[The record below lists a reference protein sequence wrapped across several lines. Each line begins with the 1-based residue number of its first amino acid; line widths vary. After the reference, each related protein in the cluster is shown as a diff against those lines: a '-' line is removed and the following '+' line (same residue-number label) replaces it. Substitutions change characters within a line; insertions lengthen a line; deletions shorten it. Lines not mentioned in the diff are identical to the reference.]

1 MTGKPRYDRF
11 RINLV
16 RVRKL
21 AVSAAAIFLLT
32 AAGAEADICDDLR
45 AQLREASAIGPGTS
59 AQARRYAEAATRQ
72 IEEIQKTR
80 AMQQRRGCFANATA
94 ECQSL
99 YRTIQEMNANL
110 DALERQ
116 RDRLSGGRNAA
127 RIRAI
132 GTRLG
137 NNGCNAPQRVART
150 EPHSVTVI
158 PEAADRSPR
167 KSRIIVREGI
177 GRQRLY
183 NPNVEGDAAMMT
195 PADPADTNKITI
207 PYMAGTFRTLCVR
220 TCDGYYF
227 PISFSTG
234 FDFLKRD
241 AETCESMCPGTEA
254 KLFFHRV
261 PDQESEAMI
270 SLQGQPYTALP
281 QAFLY
286 RKLDP
291 AQADPSC
298 TCQAQPSTARLEP
311 DAGGAPDLTAVPETE
326 EKPEVAATPEDST
339 GTGSAPQATMSEPDM
354 DSADLASDMT
364 EEEADGS
371 RKIRVVGPEFL
382 PAPEEAIDLQSRDRT
397 TDR

>member
-1 MTGKPRYDRF
+1 MTGQPRNSRF
-11 RINLV
+11 RI
-16 RVRKL
+16 RIARIRTL
-21 AVSAAAIFLLT
+21 AAC
-32 AAGAEADICDDLR
+32 AAGALLLSAIGAQADICDDLR
-45 AQLREASAIGPGTS
+45 AQLRDASAMGPGTS
-59 AQARRYAEAATRQ
+59 AQAQRYAEAAMHQ
-72 IEEIQKTR
+72 VEEIEKTR
-80 AMQQRRGCFANATA
+80 AMQQRRGCFANPTA

-99 YRTIQEMNANL
+99 YRTIQDMNANL

-132 GTRLG
+132 GTRLER
-137 NNGCNAPQRVART
+137 NGCNAPQRMART

-158 PEAADRSPR
+158 PESPDRSR
-167 KSRIIVREGI
+167 LKSRIIVREGI

-183 NPNVEGDAAMMT
+183 DPNQEADTALMT
-195 PADPADTNKITI
+195 PADPSDPNEITI
-207 PYMAGTFRTLCVR
+207 PYMPGTFRTLCVR

-234 FDFLKRD
+234 FDFLQRD
-241 AETCESMCPGTEA
+241 AQTCESLCPATEA

-286 RKLDP
+286 RKLDTG
-291 AQADPSC
+291 QADPSC
-298 TCQAQPSTARLEP
+298 TCHTQPSTARLEP
-311 DAGGAPDLTAVPETE
+311 EAGGDPNITTVPEPE
-326 EKPEVAATPEDST
+326 EKPEIAATPEPSAETDST
-339 GTGSAPQATMSEPDM
+339 PQATGSDLETNT
-354 DSADLASDMT
+354 ADLASDMT
-364 EEEADGS
+364 EAEADGS
-371 RKIRVVGPEFL
+371 RKVRVVGPEFL

>member
-1 MTGKPRYDRF
+1 MTAQPRGNRF
-11 RINLV
+11 QTHFV
-16 RVRKL
+16 RMRTL
-21 AVSAAAIFLLT
+21 AAC
-32 AAGAEADICDDLR
+32 AAGALLLSAAGAQADICDDLR
-45 AQLREASAIGPGTS
+45 AQLRGASAIGPGTS
-59 AQARRYAEAATRQ
+59 AQAQRYAEAAARQ
-72 IEEIQKTR
+72 VEEIAKTR
-80 AMQQRRGCFANATA
+80 AMQERRGCFANSSA

-127 RIRAI
+127 QIRAI
-132 GTRLG
+132 GTQLER
-137 NNGCNAPQRVART
+137 NGCNAPQRVART
-150 EPHSVTVI
+150 EPHSITVI
-158 PEAADRSPR
+158 PEAPDRSR
-167 KSRIIVREGI
+167 LKSRIIVREGI

-183 NPNVEGDAAMMT
+183 DPNVESDTALMT
-195 PADPADTNKITI
+195 PPAPADANEITI
-207 PYMAGTFRTLCVR
+207 PYMPGTFRTLCVR

-234 FDFLKRD
+234 FDFLSRD
-241 AETCESMCPGTEA
+241 ADTCESMCPGTEA

-286 RKLDP
+286 RKLNP
-291 AQADPSC
+291 EQADPSC
-298 TCQAQPSTARLEP
+298 TCQAQPTTARLEP
-311 DAGGAPDLTAVPETE
+311 EPGNAATSQPDM
-326 EKPEVAATPEDST
+326 AATPMPDDAETPDPIDIT
-339 GTGSAPQATMSEPDM
+339 PQATGSEPGTDGADIASEMSED
-354 DSADLASDMT
+354 
-364 EEEADGS
+364 EADGS
-371 RKIRVVGPEFL
+371 RKVRVVGPEFL

>member
-1 MTGKPRYDRF
+1 VTGQTRNDRI
-11 RINLV
+11 RIDFV
-16 RVRKL
+16 RMRKL
-21 AVSAAAIFLLT
+21 AACATGILLLSM
-32 AAGAEADICDDLR
+32 AGAQADICDDLR
-45 AQLREASAIGPGTS
+45 AQLREASTIGPGTS
-59 AQARRYAEAATRQ
+59 AQAQRYAEAATRQ
-72 IEEIQKTR
+72 VEEIEKTR
-80 AMQQRRGCFANATA
+80 AMQQRRGCFSNSSA

-127 RIRAI
+127 RIRSI
-132 GTRLG
+132 GTRLE
-137 NNGCNAPQRVART
+137 NNGCNAPQRIART
-150 EPHSVTVI
+150 EPHSVTMI
-158 PEAADRSPR
+158 PESPDRSR
-167 KSRIIVREGI
+167 LKSRIIVREGI

-183 NPNVEGDAAMMT
+183 NPNVEGDTALMT
-195 PADPADTNKITI
+195 PADPADTNEITI
-207 PYMAGTFRTLCVR
+207 PYMPGTFRTLCVR

-286 RKLDP
+286 RKLNP
-291 AQADPSC
+291 QQADPAC

-311 DAGGAPDLTAVPETE
+311 DTGKAPDLATVPEPE
-326 EKPEVAATPEDST
+326 EKPEIAATPET
-339 GTGSAPQATMSEPDM
+339 PAGTDGTPQATGFEPDM
-354 DSADLASDMT
+354 DAADTASDMT
-364 EEEADGS
+364 EAEADGS
-371 RKIRVVGPEFL
+371 RKVRVVGPEFL

-397 TDR
+397 SDR

>member
-1 MTGKPRYDRF
+1 MTGQPRNDRF
-11 RINLV
+11 RTNLL
-16 RVRKL
+16 RMRTL
-21 AVSAAAIFLLT
+21 AACATGFLLLS
-32 AAGAEADICDDLR
+32 AAGAQADICDDLR

-59 AQARRYAEAATRQ
+59 AQAQRYAEAASRQ
-72 IEEIQKTR
+72 VEEIEKTR
-80 AMQQRRGCFANATA
+80 AMQDRRGCFANSSA

-99 YRTIQEMNANL
+99 YRTIQDMTANL

-127 RIRAI
+127 LIRAI
-132 GTRLG
+132 GTRLE
-137 NNGCNAPQRVART
+137 NNGCNAPQRIART

-158 PEAADRSPR
+158 PEAADRSR
-167 KSRIIVREGI
+167 LTSRIIVREGI

-183 NPNVEGDAAMMT
+183 NPNVEGDTALMT
-195 PADPADTNKITI
+195 PAEPGDPNEITI
-207 PYMAGTFRTLCVR
+207 PYMPGTFRTLCVR

-234 FDFLKRD
+234 FDFLQRD
-241 AETCESMCPGTEA
+241 AETCEAMCPGTEA

-286 RKLDP
+286 RKLNTE
-291 AQADPSC
+291 QADPSC

-311 DAGGAPDLTAVPETE
+311 KAGN
-326 EKPEVAATPEDST
+326 ATS
-339 GTGSAPQATMSEPDM
+339 SEPDM
-354 DSADLASDMT
+354 AATPMSEDAATPDEPVQEDISPQATGSEPDVDATDMASDMT
-364 EEEADGS
+364 EDEADGS
-371 RKIRVVGPEFL
+371 RKVRVVGPEFL

-397 TDR
+397 SDR

>member
-1 MTGKPRYDRF
+1 MTGQPRNSRL
-11 RINLV
+11 RIG
-16 RVRKL
+16 L
-21 AVSAAAIFLLT
+21 ARMRTLAACAAGVMLLS
-32 AAGAEADICDDLR
+32 AAGAQADICDDLR
-45 AQLREASAIGPGTS
+45 AELRDASAMGPGTS
-59 AQARRYAEAATRQ
+59 AQAQRYAEAAMRQ
-72 IEEIQKTR
+72 AEEIKKTR
-80 AMQQRRGCFANATA
+80 AMQERRGCFANSSA

-99 YRTIQEMNANL
+99 YRTIQDMNANL

-132 GTRLG
+132 GTRLES
-137 NNGCNAPQRVART
+137 NGCNAPQRVART

-158 PEAADRSPR
+158 PEAADRSR
-167 KSRIIVREGI
+167 LKSRIIVREGI

-183 NPNVEGDAAMMT
+183 NPNVEGETALMT
-195 PADPADTNKITI
+195 PANPADANEITI
-207 PYMAGTFRTLCVR
+207 PYMPGTFRTLCVR

-234 FDFLKRD
+234 FDFLQRD
-241 AETCESMCPGTEA
+241 AETCESMCPATEA

-281 QAFLY
+281 NAFLY
-286 RKLDP
+286 RKLDTG
-291 AQADPSC
+291 QADPSC
-298 TCQAQPSTARLEP
+298 TCQAQPATARLEP
-311 DAGGAPDLTAVPETE
+311 DNGAEPDFAAVPEPE
-326 EKPEVAATPEDST
+326 EKPEIAATPEAQDATDNAS
-339 GTGSAPQATMSEPDM
+339 QATEPDVE
-354 DSADLASDMT
+354 ANDLASDMT
-364 EEEADGS
+364 EAEADGS
-371 RKIRVVGPEFL
+371 RKVRVVGPEFL